1 MGFFSKIL
9 GVFNQDKYN
18 KSDKERWKPIGSLKK
33 SWGSRTIEMSKFITP
48 NSTIIEFGAGRMVLK
63 NHLPEGCSY
72 TPSDIVDRGP
82 GTIVIDL
89 NNPDLPKFDQ
99 YDYCVFSG
107 VLEYINDVPKL
118 IEHLSD
124 SIDSF
129 IISYAVPK
137 EDPKA
142 KRGNGWVNSY
152 SENEIINIFKEK
164 GYAISEKMDWFKQ
177 VIFVFNKIDNK
188 S

>member
-63 NHLPEGCSY
+63 NHLPEACSY

-89 NNPDLPKFDQ
+89 NNSDLPKFD
-99 YDYCVFSG
+99 
-107 VLEYINDVPKL
+107 NM
-118 IEHLSD
+118 
-124 SIDSF
+124 
-129 IISYAVPK
+129 IIACLV
-137 EDPKA
+137 A
-142 KRGNGWVNSY
+142 FL
-152 SENEIINIFKEK
+152 NI
-164 GYAISEKMDWFKQ
+164 
-177 VIFVFNKIDNK
+177 
-188 S
+188 